1 MKKRQNSRK
10 QLFKIHRAIVDI
22 NNKLKVCDD
31 SDEEEDNMD
40 YLNDE
45 SNYLNDEKKRLVIEA
60 ESIIEDK
67 TLWKDILV
75 MKKSFQNS
83 NFQNSNDE
91 FHVDGLFQLLHSE
104 RDTNSSL

>member
-1 MKKRQNSRK
+1 
-10 QLFKIHRAIVDI
+10 
-22 NNKLKVCDD
+22 
-31 SDEEEDNMD
+31 MD

-75 MKKSFQNS
+75 MKESFQNS
-83 NFQNSNDE
+83 NDK
-91 FHVDGLFQLLHSE
+91 FHVDGLLKLLHSE
-104 RDTNSSL
+104 RHKQLILAYTCLNLAKERKYGEDNTYHV